1 MLRKLEH
8 QRSNTG
14 TNAYAVVVFGEAVS
28 SSNSEHSTERVS
40 LFSLNPSEDVEA
52 SSNIVS
58 LKNKSV
64 VDFMSTVLH
73 VNRSAVDGENTARLL
88 LLRSM
93 SLEALVHILQDF
105 DSAQIAVSQ
114 GFHNVLM
121 KLSLRP
127 VEFRGF
133 VSSRI
138 MLDRR
143 HDLLLRLVDLSST
156 FARSYYITITRIETL
171 EQHNRYWIRTSH
183 KTQYFIDK

>member
-1 MLRKLEH
+1 M
-8 QRSNTG
+8 
-14 TNAYAVVVFGEAVS
+14 
-28 SSNSEHSTERVS
+28 
-40 LFSLNPSEDVEA
+40 
-52 SSNIVS
+52 
-58 LKNKSV
+58 
-64 VDFMSTVLH
+64 
-73 VNRSAVDGENTARLL
+73 ENTARLL

-156 FARSYYITITRIETL
+156 SVRSFCNN
-171 EQHNRYWIRTSH
+171 HSNRNT
-183 KTQYFIDK
+183 